1 VLVCGV
7 DAGLDPGLLYHLTMQ
22 NTHAVPVAVSIPS
35 DARAHSFYATP
46 YLADAYAISLPPDVV
61 ANPEQLARYVFENQP
76 TWVDTLMGLRDTLV
90 AGFGLKTAKQLAAPS
105 AGKTNKRVGI
115 FKIYASSAQEVFL
128 GEDDSH
134 LDFRISVQL
143 RPARVDGVGS
153 TPQLV
158 VSTVVHCHNL
168 LGRSYITVIAPFHRL
183 VVQSGLRRAA
193 KLGWPRLSKIAP
205 L

>member
-1 VLVCGV
+1 
-7 DAGLDPGLLYHLTMQ
+7 MQ

-76 TWVDTLMGLRDTLV
+76 AWVDTLMGLRDTLV

-143 RPARVDGVGS
+143 RPAPSRQSGWRWQHAAARRLHRRAL
-153 TPQLV
+153 PQLV
-158 VSTVVHCHNL
+158 GTQLHHGHRTLSPPS
-168 LGRSYITVIAPFHRL
+168 RSVWPAPRC
-183 VVQSGLRRAA
+183 QTGL
-193 KLGWPRLSKIAP
+193 AP
-205 L
+205 IV

>member
-1 VLVCGV
+1 M
-7 DAGLDPGLLYHLTMQ
+7 YHLPMQ
-22 NTHAVPVAVSIPS
+22 NTHAVPVAVAIPT
-35 DARAHSFYATP
+35 DARAHGFYDTP

-76 TWVDTLMGLRDTLV
+76 AWVDTLMGLRDTLV

-105 AGKTNKRVGI
+105 ADKTNKRVGI
-115 FKIYASSAQEVFL
+115 FKIYASNANEVFL
-128 GEDDSH
+128 GEDDKH

-143 RPARVDGVGS
+143 RPAAASTVGS
-153 TPQLV
+153 APQLI

-168 LGRSYITVIAPFHRL
+168 LGRSYITVIAPFHRQ

-193 KLGWPRLSKIAP
+193 KLGWPRLSKITS